1 MRKLLLFPAILIGIT
16 APAQV
21 TLTSAVHGWLP
32 GDNYN
37 YTPCD
42 TVGINPGPSGT
53 GQTWNFA
60 ALNVNGTP
68 ATSTYVAPS
77 STPYAAS
84 FPTSTVANGAS
95 GSYYFYQAN
104 AGGISIVGLGTP
116 SYIMTY
122 SNTDQLMSFPF
133 AYGNSFSD
141 THAASYTIA
150 SYTGTRGGSTTVNA
164 DGSGT
169 LVLPSGSYAVLR
181 LKTIQVD
188 NDSLLTT
195 GINTTSTVYSW
206 FSATQKFPLM
216 QIQFISQ
223 DNGSSTTYTKVV
235 YVNSN
240 VVGMETHSLLTGMN
254 LFPNP
259 ASGDLNVSAML
270 DQPSTVSIE
279 LFDLSGRIVLQEGYD
294 VQPAGEFK
302 TVLNVADFA
311 PGMYS
316 LRIRAGESE
325 SVQKV
330 NVR

>member
-1 MRKLLLFPAILIGIT
+1 MRKLLLFPAMLIGV
-16 APAQV
+16 AASAQV
-21 TLTSAVHGWLP
+21 TLTSAVHGWNP
-32 GDNYN
+32 GDSYN

-42 TVGINPGPSGT
+42 TVGVNPGPSGT
-53 GQTWNFA
+53 GQTWNFST
-60 ALNVNGTP
+60 LNVNGTP
-68 ATSTYVAPS
+68 ATSSYVAPS

-95 GSYYFYQAN
+95 GNYYFYQGN
-104 AGGISIVGLGTP
+104 ATGIFIVGLGTP

-141 THAASYTIA
+141 THAASYTFA
-150 SYTGTRGGSTTVNA
+150 SYTGTRSGSTTVNA
-164 DGSGT
+164 DGAGT
-169 LVLPSGSYAVLR
+169 LVLPSGSYATVR

-195 GINTTSTVYSW
+195 GVNTTSTVYSW

-223 DNGSSTTYTKVV
+223 TNGMSVTNTKVV

-240 VVGMETHSLLTGMN
+240 VVGVNTISMLTGLE

-259 ASGDLNVSAML
+259 ASDALNVVATLEQASAVTITL
-270 DQPSTVSIE
+270 VDI
-279 LFDLSGRIVLQEGYD
+279 SGRTVLAQSYD
-294 VQPAGEFK
+294 VQPAGEFR
-302 TVLNVADFA
+302 TALNVADLA

-316 LRIRAGESE
+316 LLIRAGGSE

-330 NVR
+330 SVR